1 MLNNAFFSFDQL
13 LRSTKHLIKELCKW
27 QNISLPSYVD
37 SLDLVQLIQV
47 SLLGRF
53 LGARFLVWLVDRR
66 SPSSIKHRLNFRRD
80 EGLYDQSLII
90 VIHISALTL
99 S

>member
-1 MLNNAFFSFDQL
+1 MFYAKQCFLSFDQL

-27 QNISLPSYVD
+27 QNISLPPYVD

-47 SLLGRF
+47 SLLSRF
-53 LGARFLVWLVDRR
+53 LLWLVDRR
-66 SPSSIKHRLNFRRD
+66 SPSSIKHRLIFRRD

-90 VIHISALTL
+90 VIHISARTL